1 MSHISG
7 TPINF
12 RMKHCNILNLFISLY
27 GLLRSYRGI
36 PFFALTPLRRA
47 VRYSAKLI
55 LPKYLNKSLR
65 SEPEQHI
72 DVIVS
77 FTSFPARIND
87 VWQVVE
93 CMLRQTFRPKKVI
106 LWLSRDQFPTTDS
119 IPTSLT
125 SRIGDIFEIR
135 LVEGDLRSHKKY
147 YYAAKEFPQS
157 KIVLIDDDLY
167 YPTYMLE
174 ELYLEHMKHP
184 QDLISRYAFVI
195 HYDDNGHCLPY
206 RKWREVYGARE
217 GNDVFFGSGGG
228 TLFTPDMMYKDLLD
242 EQLSRRLTPIADDI
256 WLNAMTRLGATHIR
270 KIPSTMIL
278 PIVGKG
284 SKIKLSAQNVGQNK
298 NDEQIKSIIDYYKRV
313 CGVELFRNAF

>member
-1 MSHISG
+1 MSHVSG
-7 TPINF
+7 TLINL
-12 RMKHCNILNLFISLY
+12 RMKQCNILNLFISLY

-93 CMLRQTFRPKKVI
+93 CMLRQTFQPKKVI

-125 SRIGDIFEIR
+125 SRIGEIFEIR

-147 YYAAKEFPQS
+147 YYATKEYPHS

-206 RKWREVYGARE
+206 RKWREVYGACE

-278 PIVGKG
+278 PIIGKG
-284 SKIKLSAQNVGQNK
+284 SKIKLSAQNVGQDK
-298 NDEQIKSIIDYYKRV
+298 NNEQIKSIIDYYKRV